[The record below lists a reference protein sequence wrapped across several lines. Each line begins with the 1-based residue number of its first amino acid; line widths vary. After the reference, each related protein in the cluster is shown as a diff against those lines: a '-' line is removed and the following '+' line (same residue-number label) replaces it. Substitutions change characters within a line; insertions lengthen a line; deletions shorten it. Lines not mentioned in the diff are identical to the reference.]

1 MDVSKK
7 AGIFT
12 AVSKA
17 VSKPLTL
24 EALGLLV
31 WLSQQDKTFNVSI
44 RSLSAR
50 HGKCKSKISSMLDE
64 LLENDCLERIDRFAK
79 GKRSSEYHVL
89 LKGTCPSHRDNIGI
103 HTVLSKTKSKSLTIS
118 DALEMRPESVPEGI
132 WKDYWDYRFA
142 SNKPKT
148 KQTIKL
154 NGGVMELAQK
164 QGILSELVDT
174 AIGNGWA
181 GLQKRY
187 LEGIADQAK
196 KSQAIDNQF
205 RGVE

>member
-1 MDVSKK
+1 MDHSEK
-7 AGIFT
+7 AGILS
-12 AVSKA
+12 AVT
-17 VSKPLTL
+17 KPISL
-24 EALGLLV
+24 ESLGLLV
-31 WLSQQDKTFNVSI
+31 WLSQQSKAFNVSI

-50 HGKCKSKISSMLDE
+50 HGKCKTKISSMLDE
-64 LLENDCLERIDRFAK
+64 LIETGCLERIDRFSK

-89 LKGTCPSHRDNIGI
+89 LTGTCPSEKDNIDI

-118 DALEMRPESVPEGI
+118 DAMEMRPETIPEGK
-132 WKDYWDYRFA
+132 WKEYWEYRFA

-174 AIGNGWA
+174 AIGNGWQ

>member
-1 MDVSKK
+1 MDHSKK
-7 AGIFT
+7 AGIL
-12 AVSKA
+12 SA
-17 VSKPLTL
+17 VSKPISL
-24 EALGLLV
+24 EALGLLI
-31 WLSQQDKTFNVSI
+31 WLSQQSKAFNVSI

-50 HGKCKSKISSMLDE
+50 HGKCKSKISNMLDE

-89 LKGTCPSHRDNIGI
+89 LTGTCPSERDNIDI
-103 HTVLSKTKSKSLTIS
+103 PIVKSKTKSKSLTIS
-118 DALEMRPESVPEGI
+118 DAVEMRPESIPEGK
-132 WKDYWDYRFA
+132 WAEYWEYRFA

-154 NGGVMELAQK
+154 NGAVMELAQK

>member
-1 MDVSKK
+1 MDRSKNE
-7 AGIFT
+7 G
-12 AVSKA
+12 VLSA
-17 VSKPLTL
+17 VSKPISL

-31 WLSQQDKTFNVSI
+31 WMSQQDKTFNVTI

-64 LLENDCLERIDRFAK
+64 LLHNDCLERIDRFSK

-89 LKGTCPSHRDNIGI
+89 LKGTSPSERDDIGI

-118 DALEMRPESVPEGI
+118 DAMEMRPESVPEGK
-132 WKDYWDYRFA
+132 WKDYWEYRFA